1 MQNELIDL
9 IFDEFKQNFR
19 HFFDPCDRGFINE
32 VIINMLSRRYHRPK
46 TDSKKQ
52 IVHPGHKL
60 EQLYFTIEG
69 AFGLFHPTLKI
80 KGQIYIN

>member
-19 HFFDPCDRGFINE
+19 HFFDPCDRGFVNE
-32 VIINMLSRRYHRPK
+32 VIINMLARRYQRKK
-46 TDSKKQ
+46 TGKLQ
-52 IVHPGHKL
+52 IIHPEHKV
-60 EQLYFTIEG
+60 EHLYFTIEG

-80 KGQIYIN
+80 KGQPHIH